1 MQHDRQRRQ
10 ASQEAQQRHAL
21 LQRLADRKQ
30 GSRIIFDSSDSD
42 SSEDESGADSPA
54 VSGASESQVL
64 DAYQPTNVVNNDL
77 LGGRKVLKRLSQQKE
92 NLPQAGQ
99 KQPFPTSGPH
109 QGVLSASSSAVS
121 DASET
126 RLLDSMAGMAIKD
139 SLHKPRHAA
148 TKLAAAVATKLPD
161 DMPGPSS
168 IAASIKPVVKA
179 ASVRTA
185 EHDTVSSQAAQQF
198 QLQPKIANM
207 LYKHQTE
214 GVHWLWSLHK
224 MRRGGILGG
233 QCAHAATACAL
244 SRLRCAISALT
255 DAMTKCLL

>member
-1 MQHDRQRRQ
+1 MQYNRQHRQARQEVQQRR
-10 ASQEAQQRHAL
+10 AL

-30 GSRIIFDSSDSD
+30 GSHVLLDSSDSD
-42 SSEDESGADSPA
+42 SSEDGFGAESPA
-54 VSGASESQVL
+54 ASSASEPHVV
-64 DAYQPTNVVNNDL
+64 DAFQPTNVVDNDV

-92 NLPQAGQ
+92 NLPQAAQ
-99 KQPFPTSGPH
+99 IQPLPTSGPR
-109 QGVLSASSSAVS
+109 QGVLSACSKP
-121 DASET
+121 DASDT
-126 RLLDSMAGMAIKD
+126 RLLDSMAGLAIKD
-139 SLHKPRHAA
+139 SVDKPRHAA

-161 DMPGPSS
+161 DMPDPST
-168 IAASIKPVVKA
+168 IEASIQPLVKA
-179 ASVRTA
+179 ASSHTA
-185 EHDTVSSQAAQQF
+185 EHDTVSSQAAQF

-244 SRLRCAISALT
+244 SGLRCAISAWT
-255 DAMTKCLL
+255 HAMTKCLL

>member
-1 MQHDRQRRQ
+1 MQYNRQQRQ
-10 ASQEAQQRHAL
+10 ASEEAQQRRAL

-30 GSRIIFDSSDSD
+30 GSHVLLDSSDSD
-42 SSEDESGADSPA
+42 SSEGGFGADSPEA
-54 VSGASESQVL
+54 SSASEPHVV
-64 DAYQPTNVVNNDL
+64 DAYQPTNAGNNDL

-92 NLPQAGQ
+92 NLPQAAQ
-99 KQPFPTSGPH
+99 VQLLPTSGPG
-109 QGVLSASSSAVS
+109 QGVLSASRNAVP

-126 RLLDSMAGMAIKD
+126 RLLDSMAGLAIKD
-139 SLHKPRHAA
+139 SVDNPRQAA

-161 DMPGPSS
+161 DMSGPS
-168 IAASIKPVVKA
+168 IAQASLQPLVKA
-179 ASVRTA
+179 ASSCVA

-233 QCAHAATACAL
+233 QFVHAVKACAL
-244 SRLRCAISALT
+244 SGLRCLTSASLHRL
-255 DAMTKCLL
+255 MQ